1 MSNFALTVPGKW
13 NSYNSSTV
21 HHVMTRHSSF
31 KSPRYETSKQSSSHA
46 VDDESLTEKNK
57 ISKKSIEDKYPLLHL
72 RDGES
77 SNDRNVQTNT
87 LSLPKLVGKQSVLNK
102 VYTAGGQRTAEEKE
116 TDNYT
121 TNSLEIR
128 MPGSLADS
136 LNEYKLR
143 LKKVETEK
151 KELQKQ
157 INALYGE
164 NKSLRMSIDSADQ
177 PGIDSYRQVLQDRSL
192 LRDAEDNY
200 KKRIAKLEKDL
211 KDVHKTCQNLTEE
224 KKKLK
229 EGSDRHVEKLEN
241 QSKYNNLYWKWN
253 ALKKEN
259 ETLHKDIAVLMKFGS
274 KSNVHLLLGRGLKEL
289 DPVANSKPSGKH
301 QYNSVFEERNAL
313 KIENRKLKE
322 DIEKLKKQMDQQKEE
337 SESQSDDKNL
347 QSGINGYQKM
357 YYESDKKA
365 ELYKRIMQLEHENTY
380 LSLSN
385 NNLLRELRDL
395 QAKYNKE

>member
-1 MSNFALTVPGKW
+1 MSNSALTVPGKW
-13 NSYNSSTV
+13 SSYNSSTV

-46 VDDESLTEKNK
+46 FDDESLTGKNN

-72 RDGES
+72 SNGES
-77 SNDRNVQTNT
+77 SDDRNVQTNT
-87 LSLPKLVGKQSVLNK
+87 LSLPQLVGKQSVLNK
-102 VYTAGGQRTAEEKE
+102 VYTTGGQRIAEEKE

-128 MPGSLADS
+128 MPGCLADS
-136 LNEYKLR
+136 LNEYKIR
-143 LKKVETEK
+143 IKKVEKEK

-200 KKRIAKLEKDL
+200 KKRIVKLEKDL
-211 KDVHKTCQNLTEE
+211 KDVQKSCQTLIEE

-229 EGSDRHVEKLEN
+229 EGSDRHAEKLEN

-259 ETLHKDIAVLMKFGS
+259 ETLHKDIAIMMKFGS
-274 KSNVHLLLGRGLKEL
+274 KSNVHVLLGRGLKEL
-289 DPVANSKPSGKH
+289 DAVVNSKPSGKH
-301 QYNSVFEERNAL
+301 QYNSVFEECNAL

-322 DIEKLKKQMDQQKEE
+322 DIEKLKKHIDQQKEE

-365 ELYKRIMQLEHENTY
+365 ELYKRILQLEHENTY

-395 QAKYNKE
+395 QAKYNKI